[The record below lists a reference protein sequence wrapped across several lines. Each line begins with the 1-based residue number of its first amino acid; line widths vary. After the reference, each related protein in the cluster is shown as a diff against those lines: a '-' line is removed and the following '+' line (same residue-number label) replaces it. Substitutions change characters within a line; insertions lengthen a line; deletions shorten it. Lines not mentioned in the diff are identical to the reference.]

1 MTRIPIIILSLL
13 ATASIQKISDIS
25 HEELGRLTAAH
36 LNARE
41 LVAEVAEAFSDFYT
55 RSFEGKANI
64 QENLRAMMPDQ
75 RAKHFESINL
85 DVKTEEDFINKAK
98 KAVAKELNSIAAGKF
113 DGYLEEIMTNLLSIS
128 MWALKGNLRADKSF
142 LYELLLKTIDVLKAE
157 LDAKLVGINSPSV
170 MHGLSGEQYDS
181 TRWATI
187 TKLRRFHIKTQLNKV
202 MLIITIT
209 SDRHNHF
216 SDKFQDKYS
225 REVDVTIV
233 DSLKDDLKEEF
244 DDYIIAFVAPMIL
257 QMFAKK
263 MNTSHW
269 VYWNFINLRINTLL
283 GKCLRTEHQ
292 KIVFR
297 MILKVSLSHPGQNLD
312 NTEFAHRFKR
322 FIIRNFENGSLQ
334 KMLSERENKF
344 LYMDYLACK
353 PEELEKTF
361 HSLEMF
367 ELFSKYTGNI
377 NNYLF
382 FMKFFKYFVDNPSEG
397 AAHVAD
403 IDGIYKF
410 LYKVLLE
417 ERISGENVGYSGKEW
432 SKYISTHFYGAYK
445 NNEAL
450 GKYIPVTVILSALT
464 QDKDLRYY
472 GAQYNAHDKEL
483 KYFNVISAN
492 DDFLIDYIRFLP
504 NSKGQYPHTKY
515 GTVRSIII
523 PEVSDLTDDEY
534 FVLSHPNSSKVIKE
548 ALQNGKNLL
557 KMTEFDSGFSAD
569 EEVYV
574 FLHERE
580 GTVCNQ
586 PGCKVIDQF

>member
-1 MTRIPIIILSLL
+1 MSRIPIIILSLL
-13 ATASIQKISDIS
+13 ATASIQKTADIS

-55 RSFEGKANI
+55 KSFEGKNSI
-64 QENLRAMMPDQ
+64 QENLRAMMPEK
-75 RAKHFESINL
+75 RLKHFESLNMK
-85 DVKTEEDFINKAK
+85 VKNEEEFVSKAK
-98 KAVAKELNSIAAGKF
+98 KAVAAELNNIA
-113 DGYLEEIMTNLLSIS
+113 DGNFEGFLEEIMTNLLSVS
-128 MWALKGNLRADKSF
+128 MNALKANLRADKSF
-142 LYELLLKTIDVLKAE
+142 LYDLLLQTLPELTAE
-157 LDAKLVGINSPSV
+157 LNAKLAGINSPSV

-181 TRWATI
+181 TRWAVI
-187 TKLRRFHIKTQLNKV
+187 TKLRRFNIKTQLNKV
-202 MLIITIT
+202 MMILTIAA
-209 SDRHNHF
+209 DRHNHF
-216 SDKFQDKYS
+216 SDKFSDRFA
-225 REVDVTIV
+225 REVDETIV
-233 DSLKDDLKEEF
+233 DLLKDDLLEEF
-244 DDYIIAFVAPMIL
+244 DDYILSYVAPMFL
-257 QMFAKK
+257 QMYAKK
-263 MNTSHW
+263 MATEHW
-269 VYWNFINLRINTLL
+269 VYWNFINFRVNTLL

-297 MILKVSLSHPGQNLD
+297 LILKVSLSTPGHNLD
-312 NTEFAHRFKR
+312 NTEYARRFKR
-322 FIIRNFENGSLQ
+322 FIIRNFENGSLNS
-334 KMLSERENKF
+334 LLTDREKKF

-353 PEELEKTF
+353 PEELEKTW

-382 FMKFFKYFVDNPSEG
+382 FIKFFKYFVDNEG
-397 AAHVAD
+397 EGKDKVAQ

-417 ERISGENVGYSGKEW
+417 ERVMGENVGYNSKHW

-445 NNEAL
+445 SNQQLA
-450 GKYIPVTVILSALT
+450 KYIPITVILTGLT

-472 GAQYNAHDKEL
+472 GTQYNAHDPEL
-483 KYFNVISAN
+483 TLFNLVSAN
-492 DDFLIDYIRFLP
+492 DDFLMDYIRFLP
-504 NSKGQYPHTKY
+504 NSKGQYPKTKW
-515 GTVRSIII
+515 GTVNSIVI

-534 FVLSHPNSSKVIKE
+534 FVLSHPNSAKVIKD
-548 ALQNGKNLL
+548 ALKNGKNLL
-557 KMTEFDSGFSAD
+557 KMTEFDPDFPAD
-569 EEVYV
+569 QEVYV